1 MRQSIHQ
8 YLPGSTRFGLDPF
21 RLVGLA
27 LVVMGIYGAGI
38 LAGGM
43 AGHSS
48 LAAARTGQ
56 GIPVLP
62 WLLAFAFVILGML
75 GVVYGFFLRPRALE
89 INEEEVALIKWDG
102 KGPSMRRENLLSIES
117 AASRIV
123 LKGKGGDLVIPRL
136 FQGWDALRTRLQAWA
151 RSA

>member
-1 MRQSIHQ
+1 MKHSIHQ

-27 LVVMGIYGAGI
+27 SVVVAIYGAGI

-48 LAAARTGQ
+48 LAAARAGQ

-62 WLLAFAFVILGML
+62 WVIAFAFVILGML

-89 INEEEVALIKWDG
+89 INEEEVALINWDG
-102 KGPSMRRENLLSIES
+102 KGRSMRRENLLSVES
-117 AASRIV
+117 AATRIV
-123 LKGKGGDLVIPRL
+123 LKGRDGDLVIPRL
-136 FQGWDALRTRLQAWA
+136 FHGWDALRTRLQAWVRPA
-151 RSA
+151 